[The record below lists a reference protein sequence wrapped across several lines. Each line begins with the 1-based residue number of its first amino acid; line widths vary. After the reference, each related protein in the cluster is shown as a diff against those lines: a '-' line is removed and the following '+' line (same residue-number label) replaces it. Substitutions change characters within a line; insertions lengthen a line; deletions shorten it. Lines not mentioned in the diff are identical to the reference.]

1 LRFLAGSGACFD
13 SNFLEGIA
21 TAKIGG
27 RQAGPLS
34 LKLEFFNKRARNPMS
49 RKKVKPL
56 ESKLQR
62 RQSRRQGSELSFQ
75 QLEKRKLLAGLIF
88 EMFETGCVLET
99 PSEPETTLV
108 SEVGSGTIG
117 SHSSE
122 GLETFVGCQGPAD
135 DGPGGGDGN
144 FGQGDELSD
153 CNLPTVGDDFNPGEF
168 GDSSETEP
176 WDGELDGGVENIRA
190 RIAQKPADDVVGIDN
205 TFWGESE
212 EGEISDPTDYSS
224 TDGGDEGSW
233 QDTGDSGGGDLGSG
247 DTTGGDEEADFRSL
261 EKCELFPGPAES
273 DSGDMGEGD
282 FSDVMDSPMPEV
294 DDDFN
299 PGEFGEPGDTD
310 PWNGELAGEVE
321 NIDARFDGS
330 DISSE
335 ALDLTTGLVW
345 INSVDGEGDESFGWD
360 KEVTDEG
367 RSLQWS
373 VSGDAEAL
381 EGEQSLESAEGNQ
394 LLAVI
399 DLVEEGSEVAMEAS
413 LSPQDFSLLDAAF
426 SDGAVL
432 TLNQFL
438 SGYDNDE

>member
-1 LRFLAGSGACFD
+1 
-13 SNFLEGIA
+13 
-21 TAKIGG
+21 
-27 RQAGPLS
+27 
-34 LKLEFFNKRARNPMS
+34 MS
-49 RKKVKPL
+49 RKKSNPQ
-56 ESKLQR
+56 ERKLQR
-62 RQSRRQGSELSFQ
+62 RHTSRQGSLLSFQ

-88 EMFETGCVLET
+88 EMFDAGCVLET

-108 SEVGSGTIG
+108 SEVGSGTIE
-117 SHSSE
+117 SQSSE
-122 GLETFVGCQGPAD
+122 GLETLVGCQGPAD

-168 GDSSETEP
+168 GDSGETEP
-176 WDGELDGGVENIRA
+176 WDGELDGDVENIRA

-212 EGEISDPTDYSS
+212 EGEVSDPTDYPS
-224 TDGGDEGSW
+224 TDGGDESNW
-233 QDTGDSGGGDLGSG
+233 QDTGDSSDGDLGSG

-261 EKCELFPGPAES
+261 EKCELYPGPADS

-330 DISSE
+330 EISSE
-335 ALDLTTGLVW
+335 ELDLTTGLIW
-345 INSVDGEGDESFGWD
+345 FNSVDGQGDEGFGWD
-360 KEVTDEG
+360 KEVADEG

-373 VSGDAEAL
+373 VSGDAVAV

-399 DLVEEGSEVAMEAS
+399 DLVEEGSEVAMEAR
-413 LSPQDFSLLDAAF
+413 LSPSDFSLLDAAF
-426 SDGAVL
+426 SDKAVL